1 MRVLGPLQ
9 AVVQHSS
16 FSFGNHSNE
25 DGHFAGHGIRALA
38 FLVCLMRRGSP
49 FAAIFSSC
57 TEQLYC
63 RVDLTS

>member
-1 MRVLGPLQ
+1 MRVLGLLQ

-25 DGHFAGHGIRALA
+25 HGHIAGHGKRALA

-49 FAAIFSSC
+49 FAAILSSG
-57 TEQLYC
+57 TEKLYC
-63 RVDLTS
+63 CVDLTS